1 MFLIDLLQAID
12 ENSKQVNVIDLNNK
26 VVSCYNGKDSIDN
39 KYNYYTVKAIQAT
52 KAGCLDVT
60 INLIKL

>member
-12 ENSKQVNVIDLNNK
+12 ENSKQVNILDLNNK
-26 VVSCYNGKDSIDN
+26 VVSFYDGKNSIDN
-39 KYNYYTVKAIQAT
+39 KYNYYTVKTIQAI

-60 INLIKL
+60 IYLSI